1 MDNMHNV
8 FRLVTLEQ
16 IYEHFDVAHINRLM
30 EYTDTHKRKYNLDN
44 VHIHAP
50 LSHSMPDDVNP
61 TMVDGDINAYQR
73 KVAMLEAELAKQREA
88 KMASEKDDDGRL
100 ITSNT
105 NWVRAKDKDDEI
117 VEVPASLLKQIAEV
131 LKNNQKK

>member
-1 MDNMHNV
+1 MDDMNNV

-30 EYTDTHKRKYNLDN
+30 DYTDTHKRKYNLDN

-50 LSHSMPDDVNP
+50 LSNVIPKDENP
-61 TMVDGDINAYQR
+61 TLLDGSVEDYKR
-73 KVAMLEAELAKQREA
+73 KVAMLEAELARQRER
-88 KMASEKDDDGRL
+88 KMASEQDDDGRL
-100 ITSNT
+100 MTSNT
-105 NWVRAKDKDDEI
+105 NWVRTKDKDDEI
-117 VEVPASLLKQIAEV
+117 VELPANLLKQIAQV